1 MSGYAEYREV
11 NLPWLKAVPAH
22 WEIRRNKNIFTEQ
35 KEIVGERSA
44 DYTLLSLTL
53 NGIIPR
59 DMDGGGKFPESFDK
73 YKIVKNGIWHFA
85 FLILTKR
92 HAQLVCLVTME
103 CLLAHTQ
110 LCALA
115 TLTPDSSIIT
125 ILP

>member
-53 NGIIPR
+53 
-59 DMDGGGKFPESFDK
+59 GKFKYMGAYLRWFYRKNFRKYVNISPAIWDTSF
-73 YKIVKNGIWHFA
+73 
-85 FLILTKR
+85 
-92 HAQLVCLVTME
+92 
-103 CLLAHTQ
+103 
-110 LCALA
+110 
-115 TLTPDSSIIT
+115 S
-125 ILP
+125 